1 MTDFF
6 LNLLRV
12 LVALGIVIVLILIT
26 LPYLLPL
33 LQRLRWTREERG
45 SEVRLRRV
53 IPLGKSMLL
62 VELEIRGKLF
72 VLALTDG
79 AVEVVYRD
87 EADNT

>member
-6 LNLLRV
+6 LSFLRA
-12 LVALGIVIVLILIT
+12 LIALGIVIVLILIT

-33 LQRLRWTREERG
+33 LQRLRWTREEKG
-45 SEVRLRRV
+45 SEIKLRRV
-53 IPLGKSMLL
+53 IPLGRNMLL

-72 VLALTDG
+72 VLAITEG

-87 EADNT
+87 EDNPA

>member
-1 MTDFF
+1 MSDFF
-6 LNLLRV
+6 LSFLRA

-33 LQRLRWTREERG
+33 LQRLRWTREEKG
-45 SEVRLRRV
+45 SEIKLRRV
-53 IPLGKSMLL
+53 IPLGRNMLL

-72 VLALTDG
+72 VLAITEG

-87 EADNT
+87 EDNPA